1 MDKSLSFEIEADELE
16 VFLEDVNEHLQA
28 MEAGILSLEQ
38 GNDPDVLG
46 AVFRAAHT
54 LKAVAGAVGH
64 RQMAELTHTMETL
77 FDALRQDRLSP
88 TPGMTDELL
97 SAVDVLKTLRDEVV
111 RLEPGGADVPALL
124 ARLRD
129 LAEDAVT
136 ESDQVR
142 QENRDSKERMLRQLT
157 PEQESLVHDCRREGL
172 TLWDVQVT
180 ASADAFAPAARLLQ
194 AAMAMAEVGRIVVQ
208 EPPQAD
214 LAGGEQ
220 TDSLWLVLA
229 TRADCE
235 TIEALLR
242 DVSDLA
248 AFRVHPYQV
257 SAPQKPERDVT
268 DASDTSEGAGTFDAT
283 PRAVRISVER
293 LDTLMNLVGELVTER
308 TRLAQIG
315 DTLRTEFGKGGTVGE
330 LGEMVVHLNRVVDQ
344 LQHEVMQARMLP
356 IERLFN
362 KLPRLVRDVARA
374 AGRQVN
380 LVIEGEDT
388 ELDRS
393 VIEAIGDPLV
403 HLLRN
408 AVDHGIEPAD
418 ERVAAGKPP
427 LGTVRLTAAH
437 EEGHIIVTVED
448 DGRGIDPQQ
457 VRQVAVRRGLL
468 SEEEASQLDDDEAVA
483 LIFLPNFSTAD
494 KVTGVSGRGVGMDVV
509 QTNVKRIGGSVAVE
523 SEAGRGT
530 TFRITLP
537 LTLAIVQAMMVAL
550 GDDVYAV
557 PLAGVIESLYL
568 EDVTVSKVK
577 GHPTIRWRDQA
588 LPLIRLREFYADP
601 RLADAPPDDAKPV
614 ADTPLW
620 EGAAVVVSWGKLRA
634 GLIVDKLV
642 GKQDIVA
649 KSLGPIVGNVPGVS
663 GCTIMGNGR
672 IALIVDVPG
681 LIGAAIS
688 RQRAAQT
695 LGQGAGV

>member
-38 GNDPDVLG
+38 GNDPGVLN

-77 FDALRQDRLSP
+77 FDALRQGRLSP

-97 SAVDVLKTLRDEVV
+97 SAVDVLTALRDEVV
-111 RLEPGGADVPALL
+111 RLEPSGADIPALL
-124 ARLRD
+124 ARLHD
-129 LAEDAVT
+129 LAEDTPAQGKQGR
-136 ESDQVR
+136 QVDLDLGGPSR
-142 QENRDSKERMLRQLT
+142 RLT
-157 PEQESLVHDCRREGL
+157 PEQESLICGCSDEGDV
-172 TLWDVQVT
+172 LWDVQIV

-194 AAMAMAEVGRIVVQ
+194 ATMALAEVGRIVVQ
-208 EPPQAD
+208 EPSQAE
-214 LAGGEQ
+214 LTSGQ
-220 TDSLWLVLA
+220 QRDSLWLVLA
-229 TRADCE
+229 THADRE
-235 TIEALLR
+235 TVEELLR
-242 DVSDLA
+242 DISDLA
-248 AFRVHPYQV
+248 TFQVQPY
-257 SAPQKPERDVT
+257 
-268 DASDTSEGAGTFDAT
+268 GAGAGAAAETALSAVVSDDAGEAGVLDAA

-308 TRLAQIG
+308 TRLAQVE
-315 DTLRTEFGKGGTVGE
+315 DTLRGEFGKGGSVGE

-356 IERLFN
+356 IERLFSR
-362 KLPRLVRDVARA
+362 LPRLVRDVARA
-374 AGRQVN
+374 ADKQVN
-380 LVIEGEDT
+380 LAIEGEDT

-408 AVDHGIEPAD
+408 AVDHGIEAVH

-427 LGTVRLTAAH
+427 VGTVRLTAAH
-437 EEGHIIVTVED
+437 EEGHILVTLRD
-448 DGRGIDPQQ
+448 DGRGIDPDQ
-457 VRQVAVRRGLL
+457 VRRVAVRRELM
-468 SEEEASQLDDDEAVA
+468 SKEEAAQLDDEEAVA
-483 LIFLPNFSTAD
+483 LVFLPNFSTAD
-494 KVTGVSGRGVGMDVV
+494 QVTGVSGRGVGMDVV

-523 SEAGRGT
+523 SEVGRGT
-530 TFRITLP
+530 VFRITLP

-577 GHPTIRWRDQA
+577 GHPTIHWRDQA
-588 LPLIRLREFYADP
+588 LPLIHLRAFYADP
-601 RLADAPPDDAKPV
+601 RLADARPDAKP
-614 ADTPLW
+614 
-620 EGAAVVVSWGKLRA
+620 AAVVVSWGKLRA
-634 GLIVDKLV
+634 GLVVDRLV

-663 GCTIMGNGR
+663 GCTIMGDGR
-672 IALIVDVPG
+672 IAPVVDVPG

-688 RQRAAQT
+688 RQRAAQVP
-695 LGQGAGV
+695 GQGMGQGMGQGVGA